1 MKIQINNMRVIYMQ
15 IRKQIIINDKQIDKK
30 RMIGLEQKN
39 KQKIR
44 VEDCIRDNI
53 PSQEKCQEYE

>member
-44 VEDCIRDNI
+44 IEDCIRDNI
-53 PSQEKCQEYE
+53 PS